1 MKQIITWA
9 SISFFFSFLKKT
21 SFYLC
26 FCVCLC
32 ERMLW
37 SQRRK
42 LDPRALCK
50 GSSWSESRN
59 ILSSPSKVPKLEV
72 SSPWLTDSCISVLH
86 CKQQRVSPTRPHP
99 PSQIVHDIFVK
110 EERNKGINIRIGSSE
125 SEAIHVSGPCL
136 ITFNL
141 HFNGKIVFIQKCT
154 AGWRR
159 WLSS

>member
-9 SISFFFSFLKKT
+9 SISFFLKD
-21 SFYLC
+21 FIYLC

-37 SQRRK
+37 SQRRR

-50 GSSWSESRN
+50 GSSWSELRN

-86 CKQQRVSPTRPHP
+86 CKQQRVSPPHSP
-99 PSQIVHDIFVK
+99 PQIVHGIFVK

-125 SEAIHVSGPCL
+125 SEAIHVSGPYL

-141 HFNGKIVFIQKCT
+141 HFNWKIVFHSKM
-154 AGWRR
+154 RR
-159 WLSS
+159 RLEKMTQ